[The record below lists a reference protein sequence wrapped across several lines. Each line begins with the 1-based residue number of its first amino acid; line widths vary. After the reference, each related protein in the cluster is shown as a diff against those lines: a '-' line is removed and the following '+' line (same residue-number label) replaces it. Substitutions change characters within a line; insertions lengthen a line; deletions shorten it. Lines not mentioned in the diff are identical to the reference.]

1 MTLHSI
7 AYDAEIDVSRLMIF
21 ETTRNGPIDTGR
33 KLKRIFLVQLRVF
46 MADDD
51 EVQHIKIA
59 LFSFIA
65 FITVCS
71 TVCYMK

>member
-1 MTLHSI
+1 MDQKEKET
-7 AYDAEIDVSRLMIF
+7 EIDSLFYI
-21 ETTRNGPIDTGR
+21 ITG
-33 KLKRIFLVQLRVF
+33 FF
-46 MADDD
+46 YGGDDD

-65 FITVCS
+65 FITVYS